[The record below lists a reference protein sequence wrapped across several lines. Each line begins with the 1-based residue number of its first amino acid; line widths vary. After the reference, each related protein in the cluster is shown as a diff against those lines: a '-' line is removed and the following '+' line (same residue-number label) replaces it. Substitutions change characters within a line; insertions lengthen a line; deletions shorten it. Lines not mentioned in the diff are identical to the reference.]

1 MSYSAFAGK
10 EQGKDKNSE
19 AAAPTARNERPEDKQ
34 ATPTITHHPRSLPN
48 ESANSHKDA
57 IKKDQTMPK
66 NKFLTLLACFV
77 FCFQSAP
84 ALAEGMCPPGQYQTT
99 PAGASGPIGCAP
111 MPSNRAA
118 DNAWTPKWGGIARSK
133 DNKTIGVS
141 ENADSETL
149 AESLAIDDCKT
160 LGGTGCTVENTY
172 SNQCV
177 AVAAN
182 QKISTH
188 TDLEKP
194 YKRRHQKPCRNAI
207 KEIVINVSGF
217 TTQAAAYLYKLASD

>member
-1 MSYSAFAGK
+1 MLRWRRLLQEMNALKISKRRPPSHITRGACLMK
-10 EQGKDKNSE
+10 R
-19 AAAPTARNERPEDKQ
+19 PTV
-34 ATPTITHHPRSLPN
+34 TMIRS
-48 ESANSHKDA
+48 
-57 IKKDQTMPK
+57 KKDRTMPK
-66 NKFLTLLACFV
+66 NKFLTVLACFV

-99 PAGASGPIGCAP
+99 PTGASGPVGCAP

-177 AVAAN
+177 AVAVN
-182 QKISTH
+182 QKLSTH
-188 TDLEKP
+188 RFGKTLQEATSKALSQCN
-194 YKRRHQKPCRNAI
+194 KRKSDKACWI
-207 KEIVINVSGF
+207 YYSGCSLPVK
-217 TTQAAAYLYKLASD
+217 ADK